1 MLRDCRPLRAHL
13 ARRGPSA
20 VQIETGPAG
29 HWEGIMS
36 LLFEIL
42 IGAIVVAAVGNLL
55 IGLLPR
61 RDKVEP
67 ADMERR

>member
-1 MLRDCRPLRAHL
+1 MTAGRCEPTSLVVGRQRHK
-13 ARRGPSA
+13 S
-20 VQIETGPAG
+20 TGPAG